1 MVNFHAGDLE
11 GLIGIRAGT
20 EKSAPVSFVIIAAQG
35 LPEQGRKWHLVR
47 VAAHKA
53 ALGTRQAGN
62 P

>member
-11 GLIGIRAGT
+11 GLTGIGAGT

-35 LPEQGRKWHLVR
+35 LPEQERKWHSVR

-53 ALGTRQAGN
+53 ALGTR
-62 P
+62 